1 MHLVVEAVLAFGLVN
16 LLGEVNQ
23 SDWWGIWKFI
33 RGAQSAGRACGRAC
47 GFEGGF
53 PRGFPMGNCWCTVVA
68 GGGRSLR
75 GGARWSCRRQ
85 A

>member
-1 MHLVVEAVLAFGLVN
+1 MHLVVEAVLAIGLVN

-47 GFEGGF
+47 GLAGGF
-53 PRGFPMGNCWCTVVA
+53 TAGLRAGFQ
-68 GGGRSLR
+68 GGFLWVIVSVL
-75 GGARWSCRRQ
+75 
-85 A
+85 